1 MKEVGSI
8 VYFEQWG
15 GDINHGTITKRTIEY
30 DANEPY
36 NLYYIVLSNGE
47 TSFIEEHNCLSEDN
61 PKVQE
66 YITKMNTGLWLARG
80 IDNRLTCHIQ
90 KPQLYESCWYS
101 ACIMA
106 VPETWYPE
114 VTFENSPKKLKL

>member
-1 MKEVGSI
+1 MKKECDI
-8 VYFEQWG
+8 VYFEQYNG
-15 GDINHGTITKRTIEY
+15 TVSHGTITKVIIESDEGAMY
-30 DANEPY
+30 YAY
-36 NLYYIVLSNGE
+36 NILTAEGE
-47 TSFIEEHNCLSEDN
+47 ESYIEEHNCLSETD

-80 IDNRLTCHIQ
+80 IVNRLTCHIQ
-90 KPQLYESCWYS
+90 KPRLYESCWCS

>member
-66 YITKMNTGLWLARG
+66 YITKMNTGLWLARSVDG
-80 IDNRLTCHIQ
+80 TLLCHTC
-90 KPQLYESCWYS
+90 KPACKAGYWYS
-101 ACIMA
+101 TYMMI
-106 VPETWYPE
+106 VDPEWYPE

>member
-8 VYFEQWG
+8 VYFEQWDG
-15 GDINHGTITKRTIEY
+15 NINHGTITKRTIEY

-36 NLYYIVLSNGE
+36 NLYYIILSNGE

-66 YITKMNTGLWLARG
+66 YITKMNTGLWLARSVDG
-80 IDNRLTCHIQ
+80 TLLCHTC
-90 KPQLYESCWYS
+90 KPTCKAGYWHSTYMM
-101 ACIMA
+101 I
-106 VPETWYPE
+106 VDPEWYPE